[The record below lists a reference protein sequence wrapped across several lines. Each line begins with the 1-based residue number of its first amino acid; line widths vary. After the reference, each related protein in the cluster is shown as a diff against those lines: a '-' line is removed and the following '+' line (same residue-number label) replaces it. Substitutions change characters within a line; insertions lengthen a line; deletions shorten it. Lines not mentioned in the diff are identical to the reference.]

1 MYNSTCY
8 VTLHRRKGEK
18 IIVSPKFSNDFEA
31 LIFLNEL
38 LNDLN
43 YFMKFY
49 PLEKKN
55 LFYNDDYLMAIEP
68 EESCSDL
75 YLETYEASGHRL
87 AEICF
92 ETALGFIE
100 KNSSFEK

>member
-1 MYNSTCY
+1 
-8 VTLHRRKGEK
+8 VTLHRRDGER
-18 IIVSPKFSNDFEA
+18 ILVSPRFYNDFEA

-49 PLEKKN
+49 HLEKEN
-55 LFYNDDYLMAIEP
+55 RFYNDDYLMAIEP

-75 YLETYEASGHRL
+75 SLETYDSSGQRL
-87 AEICF
+87 VEICF
-92 ETALGFIE
+92 EAALGFIE
-100 KNSSFEK
+100 KNNSFEK